1 METPTATHPTR
12 PPFLLANLAADG
24 IAAVAAEAAAATS
37 EIYRDALSSSYQ
49 SRLIIAS
56 DNFARYGSI
65 RPPVSAVQDEFL
77 ETYRA
82 WRDHAEP
89 LDGIDG
95 LIPPAGDGGG
105 DQGCL
110 VAREGGS
117 QAWAGHMARIQ
128 KLHSRHH
135 RPSSALSKGD
145 RDRDDCWGGRGAD
158 LLFEPRSLGLL
169 SPDVRER
176 KCEGEEKVAVSDE
189 DDETV
194 DCEIARR
201 TSSGDDERKK
211 LEGIASLMFR
221 QGAKLAG
228 SIELQRGGC
237 RSNYELVVMKG
248 DARDE
253 LGRPKG
259 VLARHKVA
267 GDQQCVF
274 VKLSFVSVERS
285 TQVGDGGG
293 SVQDESKSQE
303 GDATG
308 DYDCIDRDDQSTV
321 LSEEKFTIQ
330 IEYVDGESSIRG
342 LWNHDTLCFNGT
354 VKQLTE
360 GQGDHQQMGGTIIS
374 GILSGHRRAND
385 ESSRSSEGNNQ
396 RRPTLAPGVR
406 KFSLSPTTH
415 LHPRGIFPAPS
426 RQTLS
431 EALSRMVLISQA
443 DTTGRIN
450 VLGQDLSS
458 TDPIVSKGEVFTSQ
472 KHRELLDE
480 IASLDNYKLALHRSR
495 TETLRRETLKKLV
508 ELGSVVDFAELA
520 RKRNVAERR
529 EKWRGR
535 VRKYTPRVPRALL
548 RRDKA
553 SKKTGGEDYALA
565 KDDLQKKKVQ
575 FHDLLAAISW
585 GDLLVEASILSE
597 KTCANF
603 RRQTVL
609 LDNLTFESDDYKAQV
624 MADLRANG
632 MTVAGSHFE
641 WDQCIQMGRAVALG
655 WSWFE
660 RGSWSCFDRT
670 AVVGKRC
677 VYLLFM
683 MHSRLEA
690 NHTHLEKAFR
700 GADSRLTDMQLRRI
714 KEGSCAAFAIKA
726 KECEGAGICGVCQC
740 DMDEERESNCD
751 ATPAVCLPCS
761 HSFHW
766 DCVKQWLHDHS
777 SCPSCRFDLT
787 ECVKQNDSE
796 DRSSDTISDF
806 PLGTPL

>member
-1 METPTATHPTR
+1 METPTATHLTR

-24 IAAVAAEAAAATS
+24 IAAAAAAAPS
-37 EIYRDALSSSYQ
+37 ENYHDGLSSSYP
-49 SRLIIAS
+49 SRLNIAS

-65 RPPVSAVQDEFL
+65 RPPLSAVQDEFL
-77 ETYRA
+77 EIYRT

-95 LIPPAGDGGG
+95 LIPPSGDGGV
-105 DQGCL
+105 DQGG
-110 VAREGGS
+110 VARESGN
-117 QAWAGHMARIQ
+117 AWAGHMARIQ

-135 RPSSALSKGD
+135 GPSSALSKGD
-145 RDRDDCWGGRGAD
+145 RDRDDCWVRGAD
-158 LLFEPRSLGLL
+158 LLFEPRSPGLL

-176 KCEGEEKVAVSDE
+176 QCEGEEKVAVSDE
-189 DDETV
+189 DEETA
-194 DCEIARR
+194 DCEIVRR
-201 TSSGDDERKK
+201 TASREDERKK
-211 LEGIASLMFR
+211 LERIATLMFR
-221 QGAKLAG
+221 QGAKLVG
-228 SIELQRGGC
+228 LIELHHGGC
-237 RSNYELVVMKG
+237 RSNYELVVIEG

-259 VLARHKVA
+259 VLARHKAA

-274 VKLSFVSVERS
+274 VKLSFVSVDRS
-285 TQVGDGGG
+285 QDEDGGG
-293 SVQDESKSQE
+293 SVQDEGKSQE

-308 DYDCIDRDDQSTV
+308 DDDSIDSDDQSTV
-321 LSEEKFTIQ
+321 ISEEKLAIQ
-330 IEYVDGESSIRG
+330 IEYVDGDNSIRG
-342 LWNHDTLCFNGT
+342 LWNHDTFCFNGT
-354 VKQLTE
+354 VKKLTE
-360 GQGDHQQMGGTIIS
+360 DQEYHQQMGGTIIS
-374 GILSGHRRAND
+374 GILSEHRSIND
-385 ESSRSSEGNNQ
+385 EGSRSGEGNNQ

-426 RQTLS
+426 WQNLS
-431 EALSRMVLISQA
+431 EALSRMVLISQTY
-443 DTTGRIN
+443 TTERID
-450 VLGQDLSS
+450 VLGEGLSS
-458 TDPIVSKGEVFTSQ
+458 TDPIVRKGEVFTPQ
-472 KHRELLDE
+472 KHREFLDE
-480 IASLDNYKLALHRSR
+480 LASLDNYKLALHRSR

-508 ELGSVVDFAELA
+508 ELGSVIDFAELA
-520 RKRNVAERR
+520 RKRNVAKRR

-548 RRDKA
+548 RRDKT
-553 SKKTGGEDYALA
+553 SKKSGGDDYSLA

-575 FHDLLAAISW
+575 FHDILAAIFW
-585 GDLLVEASILSE
+585 GDLLVEASIQSE

-603 RRQTVL
+603 RRQTAL
-609 LDNLTFESDDYKAQV
+609 LDNLTFESDEYKAQI

-660 RGSWSCFDRT
+660 RGSWSCFERT

-700 GADSRLTDMQLRRI
+700 GADSRLTDTQLRRI
-714 KEGSCAAFAIKA
+714 KKGSCAAFALKA
-726 KECEGAGICGVCQC
+726 KECEGAGLCGVCQC

-751 ATPAVCLPCS
+751 ANPAVCLPCS

-777 SCPSCRFDLT
+777 SCPICRFDLT
-787 ECVKQNDSE
+787 ECAKQNE
-796 DRSSDTISDF
+796 
-806 PLGTPL
+806 

>member
-12 PPFLLANLAADG
+12 PPFLLANLAANG
-24 IAAVAAEAAAATS
+24 IAAAAAAAPS
-37 EIYRDALSSSYQ
+37 ENYRDGLSSSYL
-49 SRLIIAS
+49 SRLSISS
-56 DNFARYGSI
+56 DNFAMYGSI

-77 ETYRA
+77 ETYRM

-89 LDGIDG
+89 LDGIDCP
-95 LIPPAGDGGG
+95 IPPSGNGG
-105 DQGCL
+105 DQGG
-110 VAREGGS
+110 VAPEGGN
-117 QAWAGHMARIQ
+117 AWAGHMARIQ

-135 RPSSALSKGD
+135 RPSSTLSKGD
-145 RDRDDCWGGRGAD
+145 RDHDDCWGRGAD

-169 SPDVRER
+169 SHDVRER

-189 DDETV
+189 DEETV

-228 SIELQRGGC
+228 SIELQHGGC
-237 RSNYELVVMKG
+237 RSNYELVVMEG

-253 LGRPKG
+253 LGHPKG

-267 GDQQCVF
+267 GDQQCIF

-293 SVQDESKSQE
+293 SVQDEGKSQE
-303 GDATG
+303 GDAVG
-308 DYDCIDRDDQSTV
+308 VDDAIDSDDHSTM
-321 LSEEKFTIQ
+321 LSEKKLTIQ
-330 IEYVDGESSIRG
+330 IEYVDGDNSIRG

-354 VKQLTE
+354 AKKLSE
-360 GQGDHQQMGGTIIS
+360 SQGDHQQIGGTIIS
-374 GILSGHRRAND
+374 GILSGQRAND
-385 ESSRSSEGNNQ
+385 ESIRSSEGNNQ
-396 RRPTLAPGVR
+396 RRPAVAPGVR

-426 RQTLS
+426 WQTLS
-431 EALSRMVLISQA
+431 EALSRIVLISQA
-443 DTTGRIN
+443 DTAERIN
-450 VLGQDLSS
+450 VLGQDPGSNV
-458 TDPIVSKGEVFTSQ
+458 PIVCKGEVFTSQ
-472 KHRELLDE
+472 KHWELLDE

-495 TETLRRETLKKLV
+495 TETLRRDTLKKLV
-508 ELGSVVDFAELA
+508 QLGSIVDFAELA
-520 RKRNVAERR
+520 RKRNVAKRR

-548 RRDKA
+548 RRDKT

-585 GDLLVEASILSE
+585 GDLLVEASIQSE

-603 RRQTVL
+603 RRQTAL
-609 LDNLTFESDDYKAQV
+609 LDNLTFESDEYKAQV

-660 RGSWSCFDRT
+660 RGSWSCFERT

-683 MHSRLEA
+683 MHSRLES

-700 GADSRLTDMQLRRI
+700 GADLRLTDMQLRKI

-726 KECEGAGICGVCQC
+726 NECEGAGLCGVCQC
-740 DMDEERESNCD
+740 DMEEEQESSCD
-751 ATPAVCLPCS
+751 TNPAVCLPCS

-787 ECVKQNDSE
+787 ECAKQNDSE
-796 DRSSDTISDF
+796 EGVQTLSASF
-806 PLGTPL
+806 LLGTPF